1 LAVILDPATGLP
13 TTKKTKAAGY
23 APLSFSAATPVYGM
37 NMPADPGAPVTSYGG
52 ITLPGLD
59 YKPLIESDPFFLQ
72 ATGDLTKQ
80 GIQSAAQRA
89 LARQR
94 ALIQFGSIPDFGAA
108 GMDLGLVG
116 GDIQADITPETVTAA
131 AANNEAGLST
141 TARIGKAHSDAVR
154 QIQNALTAR
163 GLARSGETGYQLDQE
178 NQNYAIGTNDATG
191 KLLDYLAGVQAAF
204 TQGEADRANAKNAA
218 AAQSA
223 QTQATEHPYYGPQD
237 LSWDYTESAWGPDA
251 SGNYYIPAPD
261 WTAENKHYV
270 VRPKKTEP
278 TPTPTPTPTPAPTKV
293 AYTPMPVLP
302 GVPDTP
308 PPGWTQQPTTGITKT
323 GQPPAPSINNLWRM
337 LSGA

>member
-1 LAVILDPATGLP
+1 VALNLDPITGMP
-13 TTKKTKAAGY
+13 TTKRAKAAT
-23 APLSFSAATPVYGM
+23 ASPLNFSSPIYGM

-89 LARQR
+89 LARQK
-94 ALIQFGSIPDFGAA
+94 ALIQFGSIPDFSKA

-237 LSWDYTESAWGPDA
+237 LSWNYTESAWGPDA

-261 WTAENKHYV
+261 WTAENNHYV
-270 VRPKKTEP
+270 VRAKKADALPPPPPAGAPPPPPSVVPTTEP
-278 TPTPTPTPTPAPTKV
+278 NGPTGTGLEAKAR
-293 AYTPMPVLP
+293 AYTPFSMPAARP
-302 GVPDTP
+302 GVND
-308 PPGWTQQPTTGITKT
+308 
-323 GQPPAPSINNLWRM
+323 LWRM